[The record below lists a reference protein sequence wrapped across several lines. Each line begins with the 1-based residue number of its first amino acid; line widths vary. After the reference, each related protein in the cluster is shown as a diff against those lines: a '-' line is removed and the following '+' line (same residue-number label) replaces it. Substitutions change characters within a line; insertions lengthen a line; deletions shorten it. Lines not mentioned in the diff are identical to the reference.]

1 MHGIGNDFILLDLIS
16 QNIRLTDEQIKM
28 LSDRRTGIG
37 FDQLLTVEPPTD
49 PDMDFRYRIYNADGS
64 EAEQCGNGARCFTRF
79 VRDRGLTTKT
89 SLKIETST
97 RAIECKLE
105 KDGNITVDMGPP
117 QLQPELVPFIAEKP
131 GITYSIP
138 LCTGVDLTDAERS
151 IQCSVLSMGNPHAIL
166 IVDDVESAP
175 VSRLGSQ
182 FQNHNRFPEK
192 VNVGFM
198 QIVNRSNI
206 KLRVYERGAGE
217 TLACGSGA
225 CAAVVAGRL
234 QGLLDEEV
242 EVELTGGKLK
252 IKWIGD
258 DHPVML
264 TGAACR
270 VYEGHLQI

>member
-16 QNIRLTDEQIKM
+16 QSIHLTDEQIQS
-28 LSDRRTGIG
+28 LADRRTGIG

-49 PDMDFRYRIYNADGS
+49 PEMDFRYRIYNADGS

-89 SLKIETST
+89 LLKVETNT
-97 RAIECKLE
+97 GAIECKLG

-117 QLQPELVPFIAEKP
+117 QLQPELIPFISELP
-131 GITYSIP
+131 GITYSVS
-138 LCTGVDLTDAERS
+138 LCTGMELTDPES
-151 IQCSVLSMGNPHAIL
+151 SVQCSVVSMGNPHAVL
-166 IVDDVESAP
+166 IVDDVKSSP
-175 VSRLGSQ
+175 VSRIGSKL
-182 FQNHNRFPEK
+182 QNHDRFPEK

-198 QIVNRSNI
+198 QVVSRSNI
-206 KLRVYERGAGE
+206 KLRVYERGVGE

-242 EVELTGGKLK
+242 DVDLTGGKLK
-252 IKWIGD
+252 VKWKGD
-258 DHPVML
+258 NQPVFL